1 MTLTLNTVSGVLHRS
16 PRCAGRDERWHVEL
30 YEPQGEQTVAVQQH
44 AFAPLYRV
52 DHRCRKCL
60 R

>member
-1 MTLTLNTVSGVLHRS
+1 MTLTLNTASGVLHRS
-16 PRCAGRDERWHVEL
+16 PRCAGRDTRFHVTVL
-30 YEPQGEQTVAVQQH
+30 EPTAEEIIGYQWLVGAV
-44 AFAPLYRV
+44 RV